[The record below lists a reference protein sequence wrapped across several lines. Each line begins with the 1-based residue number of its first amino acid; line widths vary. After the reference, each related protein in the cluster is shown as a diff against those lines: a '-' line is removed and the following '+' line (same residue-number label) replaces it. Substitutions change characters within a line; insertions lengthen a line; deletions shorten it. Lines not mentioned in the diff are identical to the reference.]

1 MLRML
6 VKMTLIYHTCVLM
19 RALVPAPPAGWAR
32 PYAAMARED
41 QLAWLTLDD
50 VTKAALWYRGGFGI
64 TPERATASTGSA
76 GTAFL
81 KEHII

>member
-41 QLAWLTLDD
+41 QLAWLSLDD
-50 VTKAALWYRGGFGI
+50 VTTAAQ
-64 TPERATASTGSA
+64 
-76 GTAFL
+76 AFL
-81 KEHII
+81 DPVLAGGLDAVWDPGAWTWR